1 MKRAAAA
8 LVMLGIA
15 TATAAPSMAA
25 TTVYGSAQLKYTVNA
40 TASLSLSTNYTA
52 TGAQAA
58 GAASILSNPAGNC
71 SAGVA
76 ESTAT
81 LTFGGITPPA
91 SGMTGCYYKNAIGI
105 GILSNDGAGVKV
117 FEYTDTLAAGTA
129 ICVMTPTTV
138 TPVASGSLALS
149 GVAAAPAPAT
159 NATTCGAAPGGDNA
173 TALTAQGAATAGT
186 GFGAAGAPGG
196 TDVTATP
203 TATTAGSVGFP
214 WYSGTGVNG
223 ATYSFIGEDVQFNVS
238 GTAVSGAATNVITV
252 ALVPQ

>member
-1 MKRAAAA
+1 
-8 LVMLGIA
+8 MLGIA

-52 TGAQAA
+52 TGAPSASAA
-58 GAASILSNPAGNC
+58 TILSQPAGNC

-76 ESTAT
+76 ETTAT

-105 GILSNDGAGVKV
+105 GVLSNDGLGVKV
-117 FEYTDTLAAGTA
+117 FEYTDTIATGTA
-129 ICVMTPTTV
+129 ICVAFPSTV
-138 TPVASGSLALS
+138 TPAASGSLGLS
-149 GVAAAPAPAT
+149 GVTTAPAAAT
-159 NATTCGAAPGGDNA
+159 NATTCGAAPSGDQIF
-173 TALTAQGAATAGT
+173 ALSGQGAATAGT

-203 TATTAGSVGFP
+203 TATTAGGVGIT

-223 ATYSFIGEDVQFNVS
+223 ATYSFIGEDLQFNVG
-238 GTAVSGAATNVITV
+238 GTATSGAQTNVITV
-252 ALVPQ
+252 ALVPN